1 MVLLQVIKEVTSAE
15 ANKAQ
20 PLEGNMRKSARQSDC
35 ILPNVWSTGTERGYQ
50 VFRWIFSSLNKT
62 VWYIYNEPKVP
73 CKAAVLQIFKLT
85 FQKNFT
91 FLSKLC
97 SKDKIKTIRQ
107 QNRVYEQVTGVSS
120 VVGTFTVICENIW
133 ATINLLYR

>member
-50 VFRWIFSSLNKT
+50 VFKWIFSSLNKT
-62 VWYIYNEPKVP
+62 VWCIYNEPKVP
-73 CKAAVLQIFKLT
+73 CKAAVLQIFKL
-85 FQKNFT
+85 
-91 FLSKLC
+91 S
-97 SKDKIKTIRQ
+97 
-107 QNRVYEQVTGVSS
+107 
-120 VVGTFTVICENIW
+120 
-133 ATINLLYR
+133 